1 MFNWILKINDRHE
14 LRFKS
19 MLDAIKYAE
28 SNDLVGCTIE
38 GPALS
43 DKDIFSAVCEVEAA
57 GFELSSDCF
66 LASYDGKVN

>member
-1 MFNWILKINDRHE
+1 
-14 LRFKS
+14 